1 VLLEEDDKENKI
13 KNNCNNIINYLKS
26 EELWN
31 REVYCHKDFNKN
43 INELKSA
50 NIQIKQIVFLYE
62 FLEEDQEIEDRLD
75 KLLALIKNSEKEKS
89 KRKGEEVKV
98 LGEGIGGEEE
108 EEEEK
113 EEGFEPP
120 DDDDD

>member
-1 VLLEEDDKENKI
+1 M
-13 KNNCNNIINYLKS
+13 
-26 EELWN
+26 
-31 REVYCHKDFNKN
+31 
-43 INELKSA
+43 KSA

-108 EEEEK
+108 EEEEEK